1 MVSRRRERRRAREC
15 ALALLYSSDITELN
29 ANDIVQDGA
38 YPEGKPGEGITVS
51 DYAEML
57 VEGVVAHQEQ
67 IDEELSSTSE
77 NWALGRMPLVDKAI
91 LRIAVFEMLFVD
103 EVPVSVAINEAVD
116 LAKLYG
122 GEDESSRFV
131 NGVLGRIA
139 RAHEETPGDEEATSG
154 EETPSDETSGEE
166 EALAG
171 EEAPVDF
178 AAPDDALQAVD

>member
-29 ANDIVQDGA
+29 ATDIVQNGA
-38 YPEGKPGEGITVS
+38 YPEGTPGEGIKIS
-51 DYAEML
+51 EYAEML
-57 VEGVVAHQEQ
+57 VEGVTAHQEQ

-91 LRIAVFEMLFVD
+91 LRVAVFEMLYVD

-116 LAKLYG
+116 LAKMYG

-139 RAHEETPGDEEATSG
+139 RAHEETVDG
-154 EETPSDETSGEE
+154 EEMPSSEE
-166 EALAG
+166 LPSNEALDTEEVPSSA
-171 EEAPVDF
+171 EAPEDS
-178 AAPDDALQAVD
+178 AESDDAMPTVD